1 MLKGVIVKGIG
12 GFYYVKT
19 SEGIIESRARG
30 LFRDEN
36 ITPMVGDNVSVR
48 ISEED
53 NTGYIDE
60 IYPRTSQLLRPAV
73 ANVTQAIIVM
83 SIKNPDIN
91 TWLLDKF
98 LLMAEYEKLKVVIC
112 LNKFDLNNKGSLK
125 LMEVYERAG
134 YNVVVSSVKDNIG
147 IEELKKSLK
156 NNITVFAGPSGVG
169 KSSLLNEIDPILKLE
184 TGDIS
189 AKSKRGKH
197 TTRHVELLDLDDKSY
212 VLDTPGFSSLNLDF
226 IEDEVEL
233 REYFKEI
240 AEYGKKCRF
249 ISCLHDREPDCAVK
263 ENVDVGNINKQRYD
277 NYLLLLQ
284 EIKGN
289 RRY

>member
-36 ITPMVGDNVSVR
+36 ITPLVGDKVNVR

-53 NTGYIDE
+53 NSGYIDE

-125 LMEVYERAG
+125 LMEIYERAG
-134 YNVVVSSVKDNIG
+134 YNVVVSSVTDNIG
-147 IEELKKSLK
+147 IEELKESLK

-197 TTRHVELLDLDDKSY
+197 TTRHVELLDLDNNSY

-263 ENVDVGNINKQRYD
+263 ENVDNGNINKDRYD
-277 NYLLLLQ
+277 NYLLLLK